1 MVNAARRRRLP
12 PPATERALAGRS
24 RIGDRGC
31 VASRTEE
38 DEVTAIARERQA
50 AEATRESALGD
61 LAIALDHSGLLYL
74 PDHRAVVVAD
84 LHLEKG
90 SARAARGAFLPP
102 YDTRETLARLAHAI
116 APFAPR
122 VLIAL
127 GDSFHDVGG
136 PDRLG
141 EAERAGLAA
150 IAQGR
155 EMVWVTGNHDA
166 TLPASLGGSVVA
178 ALALDGVRLA
188 HEPSATNEPA
198 TSAPVAREIC
208 GHLHPAAKVRLR
220 GRAVRRRAFA
230 RDGRLLVMPAFGA
243 YAGGL
248 DVCDPAIA
256 GLFPYGFRAHILG
269 ESRIFSVDSRLL
281 TPDTVGSRKF

>member
-1 MVNAARRRRLP
+1 M
-12 PPATERALAGRS
+12 
-24 RIGDRGC
+24 
-31 VASRTEE
+31 
-38 DEVTAIARERQA
+38 TAITRERQQ
-50 AEATRESALGD
+50 AEATRDGALGG
-61 LAIALDHSGLLYL
+61 LAFALDHSGILYL

-102 YDTRETLARLAHAI
+102 YDTRETLARLARAI
-116 APFAPR
+116 APYAPR

-188 HEPSATNEPA
+188 HEPTAASPEGPC
-198 TSAPVAREIC
+198 PREIC

-220 GRAVRRRAFA
+220 GRSVRRRAFA
-230 RDGRLLVMPAFGA
+230 SDARLLVMPAFGA

-256 GLFPYGFRAHILG
+256 GLFPLGFRAHILG
-269 ESRIFSVDSRLL
+269 ESRVYTVDARLL
-281 TPDTVGSRKF
+281 TPDVVGKRKI

>member
-1 MVNAARRRRLP
+1 MRD
-12 PPATERALAGRS
+12 G
-24 RIGDRGC
+24 G
-31 VASRTEE
+31 
-38 DEVTAIARERQA
+38 EVTAIARERRN
-50 AEATRESALGD
+50 ETTREGALGD
-61 LAIALDHSGLLYL
+61 LAIALDHTGLLYL

-102 YDTRETLARLAHAI
+102 YDTRETLARLAHAL
-116 APFAPR
+116 APFAPS

-188 HEPSATNEPA
+188 HEPTASSQSELC
-198 TSAPVAREIC
+198 AREIC
-208 GHLHPAAKVRLR
+208 GHLHPAARVRLR

-230 RDGRLLVMPAFGA
+230 RDDRLLVMPAFGA

-256 GLFPYGFRAHILG
+256 GLFPNGFRAHILG
-269 ESRIFSVDSRLL
+269 ESRVYTVDSRLL
-281 TPDTVGSRKF
+281 TPDASGSRRF